1 MEAVRFTCLNSS
13 LENADLGVNAQVRD
27 YLQYLTYASYE
38 VLVAFLFFLLLLF
51 KRQGRFLLE
60 KLASFGLF
68 GLGKQRLLDRLDKV
82 GRGQYVPYPNSTL
95 ARVIQI

>member
-38 VLVAFLFFLLLLF
+38 VLVAFLFF
-51 KRQGRFLLE
+51 
-60 KLASFGLF
+60 ASLVQETRAF
-68 GLGKQRLLDRLDKV
+68 
-82 GRGQYVPYPNSTL
+82 STWKAGEL
-95 ARVIQI
+95 RTVRTWKTKATR